1 VYSSIYPL
9 TRKEAIVTRES
20 KLALIIGFVL
30 VLVVGVLVSDHFS
43 QASSMSLDAQHPE
56 ASNMGAVATL
66 GTREKQD
73 LGDSISQA
81 MGDRPMGSTHQP
93 VTIHNGSDRG
103 SILDQAAEEIKQRIN
118 TMNLPKA
125 AQITPKP
132 TQTPVMLPK
141 ESTDSRVS
149 YRVAAGDTLIA
160 IARRTLGNGDRWQ
173 EIHELNADIL
183 GPDAILKIGM
193 YLKLPSDAK
202 KGTSSRT
209 RSSQGQTSHAN
220 YTVRSGDTLGEI
232 SMNLLGTSK
241 RANEI
246 AELNGLES
254 ANDIKVGMTLKIPTK

>member
-1 VYSSIYPL
+1 MYPL

-56 ASNMGAVATL
+56 ASSMGAVATL

-73 LGDSISQA
+73 LDDSISQA

-118 TMNLPKA
+118 KMDLPKA
-125 AQITPKP
+125 AQIAPKQ
-132 TQTPVMLPK
+132 TQTPVLLPTR

-149 YRVAAGDTLIA
+149 YRVVAGDTLIA

-202 KGTSSRT
+202 KGASSRT
-209 RSSQGQTSHAN
+209 RLSGAQTSHAS

-232 SMNLLGTSK
+232 SMRLLGTSK

-246 AELNGLES
+246 AEFNGLES